1 MSLVNYVSKLI
12 QSISK
17 KMKQFKNYQVTLH
30 DRQKHAK
37 IMKVRTCVSKS
48 AALTVA
54 NYLDK
59 MNGASNPYWAS
70 MAYELDAKGLPI
82 FN

>member
-1 MSLVNYVSKLI
+1 
-12 QSISK
+12 
-17 KMKQFKNYQVTLH
+17 MKQFKHYQVTLH
-30 DRQKHAK
+30 DRQKRTK

-59 MNGASNPYWAS
+59 MKDAPYRYWAS
-70 MAYELDAKGLPI
+70 MAYELDANGLPI
-82 FN
+82 FNTY